1 MDSNS
6 PEPTGH
12 AADADASSYK
22 KGMWAERLAAMYLSL
37 KGFKILKKRY
47 KTKHGEIDIIA
58 LQDGMLVL
66 VEVKARKDIDIAL
79 ESISR
84 QAQRRIV
91 NATLNFLAENPEY
104 SDYVI
109 RFDVIAVESP
119 MKIVHVDN
127 AFDASP

>member
-1 MDSNS
+1 MMMDSNM
-6 PEPTGH
+6 PN
-12 AADADASSYK
+12 ADNSQEDATSYK
-22 KGMWAERLAAMYLSL
+22 KGVWAERLAAMYLSL
-37 KGFKILKKRY
+37 KGFKILRKRY

-66 VEVKARKDIDIAL
+66 VEVKARKDIETAL

-84 QAQRRIV
+84 HTQRRIV
-91 NATLNFLAENPEY
+91 NATLHFLAENPEY